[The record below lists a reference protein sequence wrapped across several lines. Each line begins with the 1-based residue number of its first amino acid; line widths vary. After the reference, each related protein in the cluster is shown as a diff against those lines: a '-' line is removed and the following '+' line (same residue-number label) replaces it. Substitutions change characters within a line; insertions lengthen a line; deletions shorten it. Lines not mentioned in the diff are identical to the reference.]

1 MGLCSDY
8 MQGAKATIYTEVSDA
23 LPRFL
28 AVRLSHL
35 RNPSL
40 GREMTPFSGFCSL
53 EMCSL
58 SANTRKK
65 CIHNPLFPFM
75 GAKLTLIC
83 LNLNKGI
90 CTSLMIFFHL
100 YFSP

>member
-1 MGLCSDY
+1 VGLWSDF
-8 MQGAKATIYTEVSDA
+8 MQGGKATIYTKVSDA

-40 GREMTPFSGFCSL
+40 GREMTPFSGSRSL

-58 SANTRKK
+58 SAKT
-65 CIHNPLFPFM
+65 
-75 GAKLTLIC
+75 
-83 LNLNKGI
+83 
-90 CTSLMIFFHL
+90 
-100 YFSP
+100 